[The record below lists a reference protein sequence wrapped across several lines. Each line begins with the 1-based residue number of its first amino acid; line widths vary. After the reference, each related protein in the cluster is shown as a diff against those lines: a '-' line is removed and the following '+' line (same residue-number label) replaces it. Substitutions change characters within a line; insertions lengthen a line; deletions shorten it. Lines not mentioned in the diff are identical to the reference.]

1 VTALTFDTKLELD
14 AGTVSYVDPQ
24 VVVEHDC
31 KMEVLQGEG
40 HLADHL
46 TFRCEHG
53 HFTFPFGQVNF
64 KEAT

>member
-1 VTALTFDTKLELD
+1 VTALIFDTKLDLD

-31 KMEVLQGEG
+31 KMEVTQGEG
-40 HLADHL
+40 PLADHL
-46 TFRCEHG
+46 TFRCLHG